1 MATKSILNKSVN
13 DAEKVISKFNNIKVR
28 CKFNGEYSQYKQYY
42 GFAFFPEWLKMLT
55 IKHVYVAERKEGFV
69 LYLTVEN

>member
-1 MATKSILNKSVN
+1 MVTKSILNKSVN
-13 DAEKVISKFNNIKVR
+13 DAEKVISKFNNIKGR
-28 CKFNGEYSQYKQYY
+28 YKFNGEYKQYY